1 MLNYQRVYID
11 VCVCMY
17 MHKVYMYILDL
28 KNGVDPMI
36 FLLKSMLHIRVS
48 FDNYTFHLHS
58 QCKGMLGNQKWYAL
72 KQRKTHQNIVRA
84 QMPRNRGIVI
94 YSTAVKISRV

>member
-1 MLNYQRVYID
+1 M
-11 VCVCMY
+11 
-17 MHKVYMYILDL
+17 ILLL
-28 KNGVDPMI
+28 KKSY
-36 FLLKSMLHIRVS
+36 LKSMLHIRVC
-48 FDNYTFHLHS
+48 FENYTFHLHS

-72 KQRKTHQNIVRA
+72 KQRKTHQNIVWA